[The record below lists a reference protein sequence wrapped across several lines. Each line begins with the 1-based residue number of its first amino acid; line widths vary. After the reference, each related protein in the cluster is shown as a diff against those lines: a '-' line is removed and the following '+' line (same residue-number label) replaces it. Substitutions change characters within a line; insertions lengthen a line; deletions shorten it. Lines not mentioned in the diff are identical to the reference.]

1 MIRPLY
7 LNQDT
12 ERERTRIHI
21 GAFEFEFRK
30 SKVDYPGSV
39 NEVAFFMSG
48 RYIESTIEELVDVEI
63 LVQQLHYLMIG
74 DDVVMSRLYV
84 KTKEMKVARQLM
96 RIAGTRGDEIYE

>member
-39 NEVAFFMSG
+39 YEVAFFMSG
-48 RYIESTIEELVDVEI
+48 KHVDTFFGPTIAECMTKTREALATIASDSVKAMLELETVREIPFMRSSKEVEE
-63 LVQQLHYLMIG
+63 
-74 DDVVMSRLYV
+74 
-84 KTKEMKVARQLM
+84 
-96 RIAGTRGDEIYE
+96 

>member
-39 NEVAFFMSG
+39 YEVAFFMSG
-48 RYIESTIEELVDVEI
+48 RYVDTFFGPTIAECMNKTREALATIASDSVKAMLELETVIEIPPMRSSEKVEE
-63 LVQQLHYLMIG
+63 
-74 DDVVMSRLYV
+74 
-84 KTKEMKVARQLM
+84 
-96 RIAGTRGDEIYE
+96 